1 MNRGIATGA
10 EGIASLA
17 EAWVPKQSRMMLPL
31 LEAWRGH
38 HQVKGIWSL
47 MCDYGL

>member
-17 EAWVPKQSRMMLPL
+17 EGWVPKQSRMMLPL
-31 LEAWRGH
+31 LEGKRVGH
-38 HQVKGIWSL
+38 PT
-47 MCDYGL
+47 